1 MTDLLCSMSAYRPLP
16 VTLPFPTPRE
26 EVFELL
32 HGIWDRNWLTND
44 GPVLREFE
52 AELVKAVDVEHL
64 KVVGNGTVALQLAY
78 QALGLEGE
86 VITTPISYVA
96 TTSSLVWERCTPVFV
111 DVLPTTLCIDPS
123 AIESAITPRT
133 KAIVATHCYGLPC
146 DVEAIAAIAEKHG
159 LKVVYDAAHAVGSTY
174 RGRSLLSYGDMSTT
188 SLHATK
194 LLHAIEGG
202 AIISSTAELDRQIF
216 YNRNFG
222 HDGPEVFNGVGING
236 KMSEF
241 HAAVGLVNLRYL
253 EDVVAHRKECHV
265 LYDAALQDAPV
276 SKLQVPEGTNWNCS
290 YYPVLFQ
297 SESALKRAIE
307 ALQAD
312 GITARRYFYPSLD
325 TLDYVQDADLPVAHD
340 VTRRVACLPLMYQ
353 LTADDIE
360 RVAAILHATA

>member
-1 MTDLLCSMSAYRPLP
+1 MPAYRPLP

-26 EVFELL
+26 EVFDLL

-52 AELVKAVDVEHL
+52 AGLAKAVDVEHL

-78 QALGLEGE
+78 QALGIEGE

-111 DVLPTTLCIDPS
+111 DVLQTTLCIDPE
-123 AIESAITPRT
+123 AIEAAITPRT
-133 KAIVATHCYGLPC
+133 TAIVATHCYGLPC
-146 DVEAIAAIAEKHG
+146 DVDAIAAIAEKHG
-159 LKVVYDAAHAVGSTY
+159 LKVIYDAAHAVGSTY
-174 RGRSLLSYGDMSTT
+174 QGRSLLSYGDMSTT

-194 LLHAIEGG
+194 LLHAVEGG
-202 AIISSTAELDRQIF
+202 AIISSTAELDRKIF

-222 HDGPEVFNGVGING
+222 HDGPEAFQGVGING

-241 HAAVGLVNLRYL
+241 HAAVGLVNLRHF
-253 EDVVAHRKECHV
+253 EDIVAHRKECHAR
-265 LYDAALQDAPV
+265 YNTALEQASVTRLKMP
-276 SKLQVPEGTNWNCS
+276 KGTDWNCA
-290 YYPVLFQ
+290 YYPVLFD
-297 SESALKRAIE
+297 SESALLRTLE
-307 ALQAD
+307 ALVAD

-325 TLDYVQDADLPVAHD
+325 TLDYVDSTDLPVAHD

-353 LTADDIE
+353 LTAEDID
-360 RVAAILHATA
+360 RVAAIIQAHA

>member
-1 MTDLLCSMSAYRPLP
+1 MSAHRPLP

-26 EVFELL
+26 EVFDLL

-52 AELVKAVDVEHL
+52 AGLAKQVGVDHL

-78 QALGLEGE
+78 QALGIGGE

-96 TTSSLVWERCTPVFV
+96 TTSSLVWERCAPVFV
-111 DVLPTTLCIDPS
+111 DVLPTTLCIDPD
-123 AIESAITPRT
+123 AIEAAITPKT
-133 KAIVATHCYGLPC
+133 TAIVATHCYGLPC
-146 DVEAIAAIAEKHG
+146 DVDAIAAIAKKHG
-159 LKVVYDAAHAVGSTY
+159 LQVIYDAAHAVGSTY
-174 RGRSLLSYGDMSTT
+174 KGKSLLDFGDMSTT

-194 LLHAIEGG
+194 LLHAVEGG
-202 AIISSTAELDRQIF
+202 AVISRSAELDRKVF

-222 HDGPEVFNGVGING
+222 HDGPEAFQGVGING

-241 HAAVGLVNLRYL
+241 HAAVGLVNLRHF
-253 EDVVAHRKECHV
+253 EDILAHRRECHDV
-265 LYDAALQDAPV
+265 YDAALKHAAVTRLTPPAETV
-276 SKLQVPEGTNWNCS
+276 WNCS
-290 YYPVLFQ
+290 YYPVLFE
-297 SESALKRAIE
+297 SESALKRSLA

-325 TLDYVQDADLPVAHD
+325 TLDYVQSGALPVAHD

-353 LTADDIE
+353 LTSEDIE
-360 RVAAILHATA
+360 RVSTIVQATA

>member
-1 MTDLLCSMSAYRPLP
+1 MSAYRPLP
-16 VTLPFPTPRE
+16 VTLPFPTPRQ
-26 EVFELL
+26 EVFDLL

-44 GPVLREFE
+44 GPVLKEFE
-52 AELVKAVDVEHL
+52 AGLGKAVGVDHL

-111 DVLPTTLCIDPS
+111 DVLPTTLCIDPA
-123 AIESAITPRT
+123 AIEAAITPRT
-133 KAIVATHCYGLPC
+133 TAIVATHCYGLPC
-146 DVEAIAAIAEKHG
+146 DVDAIAAIAAKHG
-159 LKVVYDAAHAVGSTY
+159 LKVIYDAAHAVGSTY
-174 RGRSLLSYGDMSTT
+174 KGQSLLSYGDMSTT

-194 LLHAIEGG
+194 LLHAVEGG
-202 AIISSTAELDRQIF
+202 AIISSTAELDRKIF

-241 HAAVGLVNLRYL
+241 HAAVGLVNLRHF
-253 EDVVAHRKECHV
+253 DDIVAHRKECHA
-265 LYDAALQDAPV
+265 LYNAALEHASV
-276 SKLQVPEGTNWNCS
+276 TNLQVPEGTDWNCS
-290 YYPVLFQ
+290 YYPVLFD
-297 SESALKRAIE
+297 SEQALFRTLE
-307 ALQAD
+307 ALAAD

-325 TLDYVQDADLPVAHD
+325 TLDYVDSTELPVAHD

-353 LTADDIE
+353 LTAEDIE
-360 RVAAILHATA
+360 RVAAIIQAHA